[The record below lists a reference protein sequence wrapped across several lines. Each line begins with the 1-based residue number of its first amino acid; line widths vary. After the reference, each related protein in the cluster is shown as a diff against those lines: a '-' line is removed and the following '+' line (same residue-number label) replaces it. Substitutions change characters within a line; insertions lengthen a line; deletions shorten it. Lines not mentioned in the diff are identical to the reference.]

1 MRFAVALCA
10 LVIAGLAPRCATPG
24 ARPTPGDFQVMWEY
38 PEPSA
43 QPLSTAVD
51 GLGRPYLY
59 VAEKEGGVAV
69 LDISSQGV
77 RPTRAG
83 GVERASLEGLDAMDV
98 VARGSHLFVALGN
111 FFSNEPSPAGLAVLD
126 VDDPRSPSVVSLW
139 SFERPVGGSAS
150 VLVDGDYAY
159 LGAMGEGV
167 FILDVSDVRNT
178 RLIATIQPDVDFPT
192 PNPNRIQHPN
202 ARGMA
207 SHDDMLFVAY
217 DAGGLRVVDVSD
229 KQRPREIG
237 RYINTRMLGKQQAY
251 NNVVLEWPTAYVA
264 LDYCGL
270 EVLDVRDPTAIRQVG
285 WWNPWRCDAPTNLWF
300 NSPGHTNQLA
310 LDPVRDLVFLSA
322 GDSELEVA
330 DVSNPTRPE
339 RSARFGGAKD
349 GRGAWGVTLGDDL
362 VYVTYIR
369 APIPFRGTWSG
380 VRAFSRPQR

>member
-1 MRFAVALCA
+1 V
-10 LVIAGLAPRCATPG
+10 
-24 ARPTPGDFQVMWEY
+24 WEY

-83 GVERASLEGLDAMDV
+83 GVKRASLGGLDAMDV

-111 FFSNEPSPAGLAVLD
+111 FFSNQPSPAGLAVLD
-126 VDDPRSPSVVSLW
+126 VDDPRSPSVLSLW
-139 SFERPVGGSAS
+139 SSERPMGGSAS

-159 LGAMGEGV
+159 LGAMDEGV
-167 FILDVSDVRNT
+167 FIFEFSDVRDIH
-178 RLIATIQPDVDFPT
+178 LLGTIQPDVDFPK
-192 PNPNRIQHPN
+192 PDPNRIQHPN

-207 SHDDMLFVAY
+207 IHGETLLVAY

-229 KQRPREIG
+229 KKRPREIG

-285 WWNPWRCDAPTNLWF
+285 WWNPWLRCADE
-300 NSPGHTNQLA
+300 
-310 LDPVRDLVFLSA
+310 PVVQQRGPHQPA
-322 GDSELEVA
+322 GA
-330 DVSNPTRPE
+330 GP
-339 RSARFGGAKD
+339 
-349 GRGAWGVTLGDDL
+349 
-362 VYVTYIR
+362 R
-369 APIPFRGTWSG
+369 A
-380 VRAFSRPQR
+380 